1 MKTTVEISDTLF
13 NEVRRLAA
21 AERTTLRALIEEGLT
36 QVVQRRSDPKPF
48 KMRDASFKGGKG
60 LQPEFTDADWSKIRD
75 AIYEGHG
82 A

>member
-1 MKTTVEISDTLF
+1 MKTTVEITEGLF
-13 NEVRRLAA
+13 NEARRIAA
-21 AERTTLRALIEEGLT
+21 DEGTTLRALIEEGLT
-36 QVVQRRSDPKPF
+36 QVVQRRLSKTSF

-60 LQPEFTDADWSKIRD
+60 LQPEFADADWSKIRD

>member
-1 MKTTVEISDTLF
+1 MKTTVEITDELF
-13 NEVRRLAA
+13 NQARRIA
-21 AERTTLRALIEEGLT
+21 AEEQTTLKALIEEGLS
-36 QVVQRRSDPKPF
+36 QVVQRRANTRRF

-60 LQPEFTDADWSKIRD
+60 LQPEFADGDWSKIRD